1 MAMDSSAN
9 HNFSFNDGV
18 SLVVECENQEEIDKY
33 WSHLTTNG
41 GYEVA
46 CGWLTDKYG
55 ISWQIIPKGIIKM
68 ILDPVSGQRAMA
80 AMMKMKKLIIADLE
94 NA

>member
-1 MAMDSSAN
+1 M
-9 HNFSFNDGV
+9 
-18 SLVVECENQEEIDKY
+18 
-33 WSHLTTNG
+33 
-41 GYEVA
+41 A

-55 ISWQIIPKGIIKM
+55 ISWQIIPEGIVKLIN
-68 ILDPVSGQRAMA
+68 DPVRGQRAMH